1 MKFLITMHM
10 PSATGYLVHQVTVD
24 HKSNSCAEFCEALS
38 TEIFIICR
46 QFYKR
51 KTLTGE
57 PVWEDRGD
65 VILNTTHIG
74 KVQEYIIS
82 EKEHTNDEPYGY
94 IDNRRVSPSG
104 TRGPV
109 RPR

>member
-24 HKSNSCAEFCEALS
+24 HKTNSCAELCEVLNN
-38 TEIFIICR
+38 EIFIICR

-51 KTLTGE
+51 RTPSGETL
-57 PVWEDRGD
+57 WEDRGD

-74 KVQEYIIS
+74 KVQEYIEA
-82 EKEHTNDEPYGY
+82 EKEHTNDESYGHT
-94 IDNRRVSPSG
+94 DHRRISPSG
-104 TRGPV
+104 TRGPI

>member
-10 PSATGYLVHQVTVD
+10 PSATGYLVHQITVE
-24 HKSNSCAEFCEALS
+24 HKSKSCAEFCETLS
-38 TEIFIICR
+38 SEIFIICR

-51 KTLTGE
+51 KTPNGE
-57 PVWEDRGD
+57 TLWEDRGD
-65 VILNTTHIG
+65 LILNTTHVG
-74 KVQEYIIS
+74 KVQEYIEA
-82 EKEHTNDEPYGY
+82 EKENTNDEPYGY
-94 IDNRRVSPSG
+94 IDNRRTNFAG